1 MWPEMVTD
9 RIEER
14 RLRKRPHERSRP
26 TRIYY
31 AADRPPSFLAMWTS
45 RVAVFAATAAVVTAL
60 LHRLALLPTPVA
72 MTMAMAAITGG
83 ALAFIMALIAGLDI
97 WVTGRQ
103 GAARVF
109 CGTIVALGILA
120 VPASVW
126 AMSFNWPEINDVSTD
141 LAEPPEFTEAK
152 EERGTDA
159 NPVDYPGEQFA
170 ALQRQ
175 HYPDLKSLIIP
186 RSTEEAYELVLQAL
200 AKLKLKTSLELPPE
214 DEEDEPG
221 FIELSDRSQI
231 LGLTDD
237 VVIRVLGED
246 TSARIDVR
254 AASRYGT
261 NDFGRNA
268 EHARTILKEVA
279 ARFEAS
285 VPDVDS
291 AGRDKNKSK
300 LKGQKGRDPASKAD
314 RRRPSLSRSDILR
327 GQGRKG
333 LRPGSSAGRGP
344 GKSPGQFDE

>member
-1 MWPEMVTD
+1 MVTD
-9 RIEER
+9 QIADR
-14 RLRKRPHERSRP
+14 RLRKRPRDSSRQ

-45 RVAVFAATAAVVTAL
+45 RVAVFAAMAAVVTAV
-60 LHRLALLPTPVA
+60 LHRLMLLPTPVA
-72 MTMAMAAITGG
+72 MTMAMAVIAGG
-83 ALAFIMALIAGLDI
+83 VLALAMALIAGLDI
-97 WVTGRQ
+97 WVTGRH

-109 CGTIVALGILA
+109 CGAIVALAILA
-120 VPASVW
+120 VPAGVW

-152 EERGTDA
+152 EERSADA
-159 NPVDYPGEQFA
+159 NPVDYPGEHFA

-175 HYPDLKSLIIP
+175 HYPDLKSLVIP

-214 DEEDEPG
+214 DEQDEPG
-221 FIELSDRSQI
+221 FIELSDHSQI
-231 LGLTDD
+231 LGLIDD
-237 VVIRVLGED
+237 IVIRVLGED
-246 TSARIDVR
+246 MSARIDVR
-254 AASRYGT
+254 SASRYGS

-285 VPDVDS
+285 VPDADNV
-291 AGRDKNKSK
+291 ARDKDKSK
-300 LKGQKGRDPASKAD
+300 LKGQKARDPASKAD
-314 RRRPSLSRSDILR
+314 RRRPSPSRSDIRRALE
-327 GQGRKG
+327 RKG
-333 LRPGSSAGRGP
+333 SRPGSSGARGP